1 MVTYYLTIMKYR
13 ASLLFLG
20 FTFAA
25 LQAPPPPPQRLLKK
39 AKNQN
44 LKNKKAKH
52 KSKDAEG
59 KSPVCKRRPEKTS
72 LNNAF
77 GFAITDIRRPE
88 IPRIDR
94 KEQSGR
100 LSGDSAACGMPRAC
114 KAGSPAA

>member
-1 MVTYYLTIMKYR
+1 MHLDCCYLLYDEKAR
-13 ASLLFLG
+13 K
-20 FTFAA
+20 
-25 LQAPPPPPQRLLKK
+25 R
-39 AKNQN
+39 AKNQSQ
-44 LKNKKAKH
+44 KKKKAKH

-59 KSPVCKRRPEKTS
+59 KSPVCKRRAEKTA

-77 GFAITDIRRPE
+77 NFAITDIREPE

-94 KEQSGR
+94 KEQRGR